1 MAITVNFTNGAN
13 GSLTV
18 ENNVLDTSQ
27 ISLTLIGKNASNYA
41 QAINE
46 NFLHLLENFADSD
59 PPANLPV
66 EGRIWFDTTNE
77 DVPRLR
83 VQRSDGTYPPVAGV
97 WQQGE
102 KPGSV
107 NSDPRFG
114 GPMAGDLWVDTSRG
128 QLYLNTNGGEDWVL
142 IGPQF
147 SSSLRT
153 GSYPDQI
160 NDSFGFPHFIIKNY
174 IDDNVV
180 EIIAK
185 ESFVPQQKIDG
196 FDEIKPG
203 INLTTNDNAILNGKA
218 YTAQRLAVTL
228 PATEDVLANNFVRR
242 DIDNTINAV
251 LTVEGGIYVG
261 VNSWLKFS
269 TGGTRDADI
278 TNTKN
283 EGRIR
288 FVTYNNDLPTTL
300 LNVNG
305 KDNNVGINL
314 AGDPDVGITF
324 QVGGNTKLEGTLRVT
339 ATSVTSLIN
348 DGGTL
353 LHGPLEV
360 NSSTKFNAIAQFI
373 NTMTVGTSTAVVSAI
388 MQPATNDVYD
398 LGSAS
403 KKFHYVYAS
412 NFLGNVTGT
421 ADKADELTNTSS
433 WSISVHVKT
442 ASPTSYKGLG
452 GTYTFAVT
460 IDKTAFTEQPS
471 STLTNST
478 AWQQFYTST
487 YNKFLIPAIQVN
499 ETAPGSQSTVT
510 NLVKVDKKELL
521 ADLYANLIPA
531 GTVVPFAGI
540 TAPAGWLLCDGDQ
553 VSKGDYPNLWLAI
566 GLTYSRSDIPPA
578 SGFFYLPDLRGKVPV
593 GYSNMYNGIS
603 FGTPSTTT
611 GFTNL
616 LTPDGT
622 LGSGLNAIGGT
633 TTTNSV
639 STTTNDVGPTWPTGV
654 GSIYFGMNYIIK
666 V

>member
-27 ISLTLIGKNASNYA
+27 ISLTLIGKNASNYS

-46 NFLHLLENFADSD
+46 NFLHLLENFADAD
-59 PPANLPV
+59 PPLNLPV
-66 EGRIWFDTTNE
+66 EGRLWFDTSNE
-77 DVPRLR
+77 DAPRLR

-97 WQQGE
+97 WQQTD

-107 NSDPRFG
+107 GSDPRFG
-114 GPMAGDLWVDTSRG
+114 GPMAGDLWVDTNRG
-128 QLYLNTNGGEDWVL
+128 QLYINTNGGEDWILV
-142 IGPQF
+142 GPQF

-160 NDSFGFPHFIIKNY
+160 NDSFGFPHYIIKNY
-174 IDDNVV
+174 IDDEVV

-185 ESFVPQQKIDG
+185 ESFVPQQRIDG
-196 FDEIKPG
+196 FDELKSG
-203 INLTTNDNAILNGKA
+203 LNLTSNNSALLNGKA

-228 PATEDVLANNFVRR
+228 PSTEDVPANNFVRR

-251 LTVEGGIYVG
+251 LTVEGGMYIG

-269 TGGTRDADI
+269 TSGTRDADI

-314 AGDPDVGITF
+314 AGDPDVGISF
-324 QVGGNTKLEGTLRVT
+324 QVGGNIKVEGTLRVT
-339 ATSVTSLIN
+339 ATSVTSIVN

-360 NSSTKFNAIAQFI
+360 NSSTKFNAVTQFI
-373 NTMTVGTSTAVVSAI
+373 NTLTVGTSTAVVTAI
-388 MQPATNDVYD
+388 IQPATTDVYN

-403 KKFHYVYAS
+403 KKFRTVYAS
-412 NFLGNVTGT
+412 SFIGDLTGT
-421 ADKADELTNTSS
+421 SDKAQELTDTST
-433 WSISVHVKT
+433 WSVSGHVKT
-442 ASPTSYKGLG
+442 SAFTNYKGVA
-452 GTYTFAVT
+452 GTYTFATVL
-460 IDKTAFTEQPS
+460 DKTAITDQTVS
-471 STLTNST
+471 SLSTATDWGTFYNST
-478 AWQQFYTST
+478 ANSFTLLAVQNTEVT
-487 YNKFLIPAIQVN
+487 
-499 ETAPGSQSTVT
+499 TGSFTT
-510 NLVKVDKKELL
+510 DLVKIERSKLL
-521 ADLYANLIPA
+521 ADLYQNLIPA

-540 TAPAGWLLCDGDQ
+540 NPPTGWLLCDGDQ
-553 VSKGDYPNLWLAI
+553 VSKGDYPTLWLAI
-566 GLTYSRSDIPPA
+566 GLTYSRVDLPPA
-578 SGFFYLPDLRGKVPV
+578 TGYFYLPDLRGKIPV

-603 FGTPSTTT
+603 FGTPTTAT

-622 LGSGLNAIGGT
+622 LGSGLDAIGGT
-633 TTTNSV
+633 TTTNTV
-639 STTTNDVGPTWPTGV
+639 STTTNGVGPTWPTGN